1 MHAAVKAVVLV
12 LVLVVIGA
20 GVVYT
25 SYTHTAAVN
34 TTILIEVSERNA
46 VVVLR
51 LTTHVRTRSR
61 RMIRPPSCQPMTRW

>member
-34 TTILIEVSERNA
+34 TTILIEVSERNDA
-46 VVVLR
+46 R
-51 LTTHVRTRSR
+51 GPPTHNVR
-61 RMIRPPSCQPMTRW
+61 